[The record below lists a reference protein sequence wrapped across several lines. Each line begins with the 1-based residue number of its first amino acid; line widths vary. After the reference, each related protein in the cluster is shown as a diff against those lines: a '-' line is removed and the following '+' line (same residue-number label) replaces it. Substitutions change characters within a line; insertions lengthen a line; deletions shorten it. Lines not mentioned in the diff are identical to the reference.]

1 MPGVLLHP
9 QPCVRSEEAHK
20 QVTTGEPNKRH
31 SLRDGV
37 NAYIRALPGVRDLL
51 VTVACKIITCR
62 LSASPGAPEPHDFV
76 VRKGIARPTMLLRP
90 SHPDPRFVTIGRN
103 APQVGTGWP

>member
-20 QVTTGEPNKRH
+20 LESLQVKPNKRH

-37 NAYIRALPGVRDLL
+37 NAYIRALPGVRDLI
-51 VTVACKIITCR
+51 VTVACLVDR
-62 LSASPGAPEPHDFV
+62 LSASPGAPEPHAFASA
-76 VRKGIARPTMLLRP
+76 IA
-90 SHPDPRFVTIGRN
+90 SHV
-103 APQVGTGWP
+103 